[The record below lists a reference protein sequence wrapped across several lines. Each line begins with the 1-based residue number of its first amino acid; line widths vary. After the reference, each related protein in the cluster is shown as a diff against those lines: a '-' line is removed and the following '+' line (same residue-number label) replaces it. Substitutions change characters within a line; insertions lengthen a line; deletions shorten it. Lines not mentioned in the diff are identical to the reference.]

1 MSTRKRKTTR
11 LDRFPVAQT
20 RDAPAAAA
28 PCVCRPRRLE
38 LPPADFDAANLPP
51 EDLLFASHP
60 LRVRVPRVFTANAFP
75 FDKKKND
82 PIGSLPC
89 GALRGTRTP
98 DLLVRSQ
105 TLYPAE
111 LAAHLFL
118 PKYTTTNRKECQGV
132 CANFF
137 IFSEK
142 ETAKAGNAA
151 SHGPQHHGGHAHR
164 RQRQRR
170 QRRTAVGMCQVV
182 FGVGRKNLH
191 FPSVQKHLH
200 LARRTCV

>member
-1 MSTRKRKTTR
+1 MSTKKEKRPDWIASLWR
-11 LDRFPVAQT
+11 AA
-20 RDAPAAAA
+20 RDAPAAAT
-28 PCVCRPRRLE
+28 PCVCRPRRLI

-51 EDLLFASHP
+51 EDSLFASHP

-82 PIGSLPC
+82 PTGSLLC

-118 PKYTTTNRKECQGV
+118 PKYTTTNRKDCQGV
-132 CANFF
+132 FANFF

-142 ETAKAGNAA
+142 ETALPN
-151 SHGPQHHGGHAHR
+151 
-164 RQRQRR
+164 
-170 QRRTAVGMCQVV
+170 
-182 FGVGRKNLH
+182 NLH
-191 FPSVQKHLH
+191 QAGSSTTVVTLTAGSVSFCSGAPL
-200 LARRTCV
+200 